1 MLGFTYLGYIGLS
14 LGLTFWVGRTLN
26 RNGRIFLL
34 ENYADK
40 PQLAEAINQMLLVG
54 FYLINIGYIAYTMRI
69 RGEGPQDWAQGLEFL
84 STKIGAMAIVLGVM
98 HFGLMF
104 ALQSYAKVAVPKN
117 AEQDFRKKN
126 PTAPT
131 PRPMPTR

>member
-1 MLGFTYLGYIGLS
+1 MLGYTYLAYILIS
-14 LGLTFWVGRTLN
+14 LGITVWVGRTLN

-34 ENYADK
+34 ENYEDK

-69 RGEGPQDWAQGLEFL
+69 HGRGPENWAQGLEFL
-84 STKIGAMAIVLGVM
+84 STKIGAMAIVLGTM

-104 ALQSYAKVAVPKN
+104 ALQSYANSA
-117 AEQDFRKKN
+117 AKKN
-126 PTAPT
+126 NNLTT
-131 PRPMPTR
+131 YVQTGHNSG

>member
-1 MLGFTYLGYIGLS
+1 MLGYTYLAYILIS
-14 LGLTFWVGRTLN
+14 LGITLWVGRTRN

-34 ENYADK
+34 ENYEDK

-69 RGEGPQDWAQGLEFL
+69 HGRGPEKWAQGLEFL
-84 STKIGAMAIVLGVM
+84 STKIGAMAIVLGTM

-104 ALQSYAKVAVPKN
+104 ALQSYAN
-117 AEQDFRKKN
+117 AAAKKN
-126 PTAPT
+126 NNLTTYVQTGHNPG
-131 PRPMPTR
+131 

>member
-1 MLGFTYLGYIGLS
+1 MLGFTYLAYIFFS
-14 LGLTFWVGRTLN
+14 LGITIWVGRTLN

-40 PQLAEAINQMLLVG
+40 PQLADAINQMLLVG

-69 RGEGPQDWAQGLEFL
+69 RGVGPTDWAQGLEFL

-104 ALQSYAKVAVPKN
+104 ALQSYAN
-117 AEQDFRKKN
+117 AAAKKPNSPMNYVQTGN
-126 PTAPT
+126 PIS
-131 PRPMPTR
+131 